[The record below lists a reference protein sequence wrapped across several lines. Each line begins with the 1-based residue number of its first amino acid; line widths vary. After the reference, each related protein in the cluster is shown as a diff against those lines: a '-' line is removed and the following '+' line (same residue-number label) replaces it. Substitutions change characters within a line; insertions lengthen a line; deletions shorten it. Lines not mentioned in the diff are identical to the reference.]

1 MKSTR
6 NNSKQEKNESA
17 RKVVHLLNKVRYPW
31 GWGVNAAP
39 LKLQFTEPALD
50 SREMQHPEQE
60 NKCGFVNKP

>member
-17 RKVVHLLNKVRYPW
+17 CKVVHLLHKVRYPW

-39 LKLQFTEPALD
+39 VKFTDPVLD